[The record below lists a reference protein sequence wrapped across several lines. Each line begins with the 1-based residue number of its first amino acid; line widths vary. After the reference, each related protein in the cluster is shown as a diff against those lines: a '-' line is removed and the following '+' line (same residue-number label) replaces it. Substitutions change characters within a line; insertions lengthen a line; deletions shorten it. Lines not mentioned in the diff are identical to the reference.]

1 MTEPARILIVDDE
14 ELARQRVARYVRSA
28 EGAFVVEE
36 ADSGV
41 AAVDA
46 IRAFRPDVVFL
57 DVDMPGMTGLEV
69 LGQFEERPF
78 KVIFA
83 TAYDEFAVRAFE
95 EQACDYLLK
104 PFTAERLHE
113 ALSRALARADG
124 EQRLR
129 ALEER
134 LGGRLRRFAV
144 KQGTRTR
151 AVEEE
156 EVACFVSRDHVT
168 CVYFGD
174 GREGVVD
181 LSLSRL
187 EERLDAERFVRL
199 HRHSIV
205 RAAAVTALATDRD
218 GRLWAELSNGMR
230 VAVSRARRREAKA
243 LLRHQSRSR

>member
-174 GREGVVD
+174 GREGVRT
-181 LSLSRL
+181 L
-187 EERLDAERFVRL
+187 
-199 HRHSIV
+199 
-205 RAAAVTALATDRD
+205 
-218 GRLWAELSNGMR
+218 
-230 VAVSRARRREAKA
+230 
-243 LLRHQSRSR
+243 